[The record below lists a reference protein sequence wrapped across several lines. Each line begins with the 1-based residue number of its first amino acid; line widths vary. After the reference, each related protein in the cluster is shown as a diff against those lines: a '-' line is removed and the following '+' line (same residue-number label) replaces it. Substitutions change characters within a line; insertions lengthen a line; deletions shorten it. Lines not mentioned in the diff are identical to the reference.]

1 MTIGSSYLIFIKI
14 LNNLSMTTNNNR
26 GYKLPEKL
34 INNLGNFDQIIT
46 RYQADFHLEGRVL
59 AHCMRKEDE
68 ALIDLMTE
76 HQSGL
81 LVVYC
86 RPETIQFQRLLESAD
101 SVILLKGR
109 IRFEDV
115 KYNAIIPS
123 NAPYG
128 TAIFS
133 FSPYETFI
141 LLNSGLNGKVI
152 SLKQPETADFSEK
165 KRALY

>member
-1 MTIGSSYLIFIKI
+1 MIT
-14 LNNLSMTTNNNR
+14 NNR

-34 INNLGNFDQIIT
+34 ISTLGNFDQVIT
-46 RYQADFHLEGRVL
+46 RYNADLLMNGRVL

-81 LVVYC
+81 LCVYC
-86 RPETIQFQRLLESAD
+86 KPETIQFQRLLETAN
-101 SVILLKGR
+101 SVLLLKGR
-109 IRFEDV
+109 VRFEDV
-115 KYNAIIPS
+115 RYNSIIPS

-133 FSPYETFI
+133 FSQSDTFV
-141 LLNSGLNGKVI
+141 LYNSGLNGKVI
-152 SLKQPETADFSEK
+152 CLKQRDIAGFSEK
-165 KRALY
+165 KELYVEHGSDTF

>member
-1 MTIGSSYLIFIKI
+1 MIT
-14 LNNLSMTTNNNR
+14 NNR

-34 INNLGNFDQIIT
+34 INNLGDFDQIIT
-46 RYQADFHLEGRVL
+46 RYQADFLLEGRVL

-68 ALIDLMTE
+68 ALIDLMNE

-86 RPETIQFQRLLESAD
+86 RPETIQFQRLLESAH

-109 IRFEDV
+109 VRFEDV

-133 FSPYETFI
+133 YSQSDTFV
-141 LLNSGLNGKVI
+141 LQNSGLNGKMIHLKHPYI
-152 SLKQPETADFSEK
+152 SDFPEK
-165 KRALY
+165 KELYIEDISDTL

>member
-1 MTIGSSYLIFIKI
+1 MIT
-14 LNNLSMTTNNNR
+14 NNR

-34 INNLGNFDQIIT
+34 ISTLGDFDQVIT
-46 RYQADFHLEGRVL
+46 RYQADFLLEGRIL

-68 ALIDLMTE
+68 KLVELMTQ

-86 RPETIQFQRLLESAD
+86 RPETIQFQRLLETAH
-101 SVILLKGR
+101 SVLLLKGR

-115 KYNAIIPS
+115 KYNAIIQS

-128 TAIFS
+128 SAIFAFTHS
-133 FSPYETFI
+133 DTFV
-141 LLNSGLNGKVI
+141 LQKSGLIGKVVY
-152 SLKQPETADFSEK
+152 LKQPEITEFQEK
-165 KRALY
+165 KSFMLNKGQILFNKPL

>member
-1 MTIGSSYLIFIKI
+1 MHLGFKF
-14 LNNLSMTTNNNR
+14 
-26 GYKLPEKL
+26 PEKL
-34 INNLGNFDQIIT
+34 INNLGDFDQVIT
-46 RYQADFHLEGRVL
+46 RYQADFLLEGRVL

-68 ALIDLMTE
+68 ELVSLMNE

-86 RPETIQFQRLLESAD
+86 RPETIIFQRLLETAH
-101 SVILLKGR
+101 SVLLLKGR

-123 NAPYG
+123 NAPFG

-133 FSPYETFI
+133 FTHSDTFM
-141 LLNSGLNGKVI
+141 LQKSGLIGKVVY
-152 SLKQPETADFSEK
+152 LKQPEIAEFQEK
-165 KRALY
+165 KEHYIEHGSDIF

>member
-1 MTIGSSYLIFIKI
+1 M
-14 LNNLSMTTNNNR
+14 NNR

-34 INNLGNFDQIIT
+34 INNLGDFDQVIT
-46 RYQADFHLEGRVL
+46 RYNPDLLMDGRVL

-81 LVVYC
+81 LCVYC
-86 RPETIQFQRLLESAD
+86 KPETIQFQNLLESAH
-101 SVILLKGR
+101 SVLLLKGR

-115 KYNAIIPS
+115 KYNSIIPS

-133 FSPYETFI
+133 FTKSDTVV
-141 LLNSGLNGKVI
+141 LQSSGLNGKVVY
-152 SLKQPETADFSEK
+152 LKQTGIPEFSEK
-165 KRALY
+165 TELYIEQGSDVF

>member
-1 MTIGSSYLIFIKI
+1 MI
-14 LNNLSMTTNNNR
+14 TNNK
-26 GYKLPEKL
+26 GFKLPEKL
-34 INNLGNFDQIIT
+34 IKDLGNFDQIIT
-46 RYQADFHLEGRVL
+46 RYNAELIFNGRVL
-59 AHCMRKEDE
+59 VHCMRKEDE
-68 ALIDLMTE
+68 PLLDLMTE

-109 IRFEDV
+109 VRFEDV

-133 FSPYETFI
+133 FSQSDTFV
-141 LLNSGLNGKVI
+141 LQNSGLNGKVI
-152 SLKQPETADFSEK
+152 RLKQPETADFSEK
-165 KRALY
+165 KELYIENVSNTL

>member
-1 MTIGSSYLIFIKI
+1 MIT
-14 LNNLSMTTNNNR
+14 NNR

-34 INNLGNFDQIIT
+34 INNLGDFDQVIT
-46 RYQADFHLEGRVL
+46 RYNADLQMDGRVL

-68 ALIDLMTE
+68 ALIDLISQ

-86 RPETIQFQRLLESAD
+86 RPETIQFQRLLENAH
-101 SVILLKGR
+101 SVLLLKGR

-115 KYNAIIPS
+115 KYSAIIPS
-123 NAPYG
+123 NAPLG

-133 FSPYETFI
+133 FTRRDTVI
-141 LLNSGLNGKVI
+141 LQGSGLAGKVI
-152 SLKQPETADFSEK
+152 CLKQADIAEFSEK
-165 KRALY
+165 SELYIEHGSDTF

>member
-1 MTIGSSYLIFIKI
+1 MIT
-14 LNNLSMTTNNNR
+14 NNR

-34 INNLGNFDQIIT
+34 INNLGDFDQVIT
-46 RYQADFHLEGRVL
+46 RYNADLILDGRVL

-68 ALIDLMTE
+68 MLIELMTE

-81 LVVYC
+81 LCVYC
-86 RPETIQFQRLLESAD
+86 KPETIQFQNLLESAH
-101 SVILLKGR
+101 SVLLLKGR

-133 FSPYETFI
+133 FTKSDTVV
-141 LLNSGLNGKVI
+141 LQCSGLAGKVI
-152 SLKQPETADFSEK
+152 CLKQPDIAQFSEK
-165 KRALY
+165 SELYIEHGSDTF

>member
-1 MTIGSSYLIFIKI
+1 MKI
-14 LNNLSMTTNNNR
+14 NNR

-34 INNLGNFDQIIT
+34 VNNLGYFDQIIT
-46 RYQADFHLEGRVL
+46 RYQADFLLEGRVL

-68 ALIDLMTE
+68 ELVNLMNE

-86 RPETIQFQRLLESAD
+86 KPETIQFQNLLESAH
-101 SVILLKGR
+101 SVLLLKGR
-109 IRFEDV
+109 VRFEDV
-115 KYNAIIPS
+115 KYNEIIPS

-133 FSPYETFI
+133 FTKNDTFV
-141 LLNSGLNGKVI
+141 LYKSGLNGKVI
-152 SLKQPETADFSEK
+152 YLKQPDIAEFPEK
-165 KRALY
+165 KELYIEHGSDTF

>member
-1 MTIGSSYLIFIKI
+1 
-14 LNNLSMTTNNNR
+14 MTTNNK
-26 GYKLPEKL
+26 GFKLPEKL
-34 INNLGNFDQIIT
+34 IKNLGDFDQIIT
-46 RYQADFHLEGRVL
+46 RYQADFLLEGRVL

-109 IRFEDV
+109 VRFEDV

-152 SLKQPETADFSEK
+152 YLKATGIPEFSEK
-165 KRALY
+165 KELYIEHISDTL

>member
-1 MTIGSSYLIFIKI
+1 MI
-14 LNNLSMTTNNNR
+14 MNNR

-34 INNLGNFDQIIT
+34 INNLGHFDQIIT
-46 RYQADFHLEGRVL
+46 RYQTDFLLEGRVL

-68 ALIDLMTE
+68 ELVNLMNE

-86 RPETIQFQRLLESAD
+86 RPETIQFQRLLETAH
-101 SVILLKGR
+101 SVLLLKGR

-123 NAPYG
+123 NAPFG

-133 FSPYETFI
+133 FTQSDTFV
-141 LLNSGLNGKVI
+141 LYKSGLIGKVI
-152 SLKQPETADFSEK
+152 YLKQPDVAEF
-165 KRALY
+165 

>member
-1 MTIGSSYLIFIKI
+1 MIT
-14 LNNLSMTTNNNR
+14 NNR

-34 INNLGNFDQIIT
+34 INNLGDFDQIIT
-46 RYQADFHLEGRVL
+46 RYQADFLLEGRVL

-68 ALIDLMTE
+68 ELVNLMNE

-86 RPETIQFQRLLESAD
+86 RPETIQFQRLLETAH
-101 SVILLKGR
+101 SVLLLKGR

-128 TAIFS
+128 SAIFS
-133 FSPYETFI
+133 FTQGDTFV
-141 LLNSGLNGKVI
+141 LQNSGLNGKVI
-152 SLKQPETADFSEK
+152 YLKQGDIAGFPEK
-165 KRALY
+165 KELYIEHGSDTF

>member
-1 MTIGSSYLIFIKI
+1 MIT
-14 LNNLSMTTNNNR
+14 NNR

-34 INNLGNFDQIIT
+34 INSLGNFDQIIT
-46 RYQADFHLEGRVL
+46 RYNDEQIFNGRVL
-59 AHCMRKEDE
+59 VHCMRKEDE
-68 ALIDLMTE
+68 PLIGLMTE

-86 RPETIQFQRLLESAD
+86 RPETIQFQKLLETAQ

-109 IRFEDV
+109 VRFEDV

-133 FSPYETFI
+133 YSQSDTFV
-141 LLNSGLNGKVI
+141 LQNSGLNGKMIHLKHPYI
-152 SLKQPETADFSEK
+152 SDFPEK
-165 KRALY
+165 KELYIEHISDTL

>member
-1 MTIGSSYLIFIKI
+1 MMI
-14 LNNLSMTTNNNR
+14 NNR

-34 INNLGNFDQIIT
+34 INNLGDFNQVIT
-46 RYQADFHLEGRVL
+46 RYNADLLMDGRVL

-68 ALIDLMTE
+68 MLIDLMTE
-76 HQSGL
+76 HKSGL
-81 LVVYC
+81 LCVYC
-86 RPETIQFQRLLESAD
+86 KPETIQFQNLLESAH
-101 SVILLKGR
+101 SVLLLKGR

-133 FSPYETFI
+133 FTHSDTFV
-141 LLNSGLNGKVI
+141 LYNSGLAGKVI
-152 SLKQPETADFSEK
+152 CLKKPDIAEFPEKNEHYIEQRSNTF
-165 KRALY
+165 

>member
-1 MTIGSSYLIFIKI
+1 MIT
-14 LNNLSMTTNNNR
+14 NNR

-34 INNLGNFDQIIT
+34 INNLGDFDQIIT
-46 RYQADFHLEGRVL
+46 RYQADFLLEGRVL

-68 ALIDLMTE
+68 ELVNLMNE

-86 RPETIQFQRLLESAD
+86 RPETIQFQRLLETAH
-101 SVILLKGR
+101 SVLLLKGR

-115 KYNAIIPS
+115 KYNAIIQS

-133 FSPYETFI
+133 FSKSDTVV
-141 LLNSGLNGKVI
+141 LQSSGLNGKVVY
-152 SLKQPETADFSEK
+152 LKQPVIAEFSEK
-165 KRALY
+165 SELYIEHGSDTF

>member
-1 MTIGSSYLIFIKI
+1 MIT
-14 LNNLSMTTNNNR
+14 NNR

-34 INNLGNFDQIIT
+34 INNLGDFDQVIT
-46 RYQADFHLEGRVL
+46 RYNADLLMDGRVL

-81 LVVYC
+81 LCVYC
-86 RPETIQFQRLLESAD
+86 KPETIQFQNLLESAH
-101 SVILLKGR
+101 SVLLLKGR

-115 KYNAIIPS
+115 KYNSIIPS

-133 FSPYETFI
+133 FTKNDT
-141 LLNSGLNGKVI
+141 LVLQKSGLNGKVI
-152 SLKQPETADFSEK
+152 CLKQPDIAEFSEK
-165 KRALY
+165 SELYIEHGSDTF

>member
-1 MTIGSSYLIFIKI
+1 
-14 LNNLSMTTNNNR
+14 MTTNNNR

-34 INNLGNFDQIIT
+34 INNLGDFDQIIT
-46 RYQADFHLEGRVL
+46 RYQADFLLEGRVL

-68 ALIDLMTE
+68 ALLDLMIE

-109 IRFEDV
+109 VRFEDV
-115 KYNAIIPS
+115 KYSAIIPS
-123 NAPYG
+123 NAPLG

-133 FSPYETFI
+133 FTRRDTFV
-141 LLNSGLNGKVI
+141 LYNSGLNGKVI
-152 SLKQPETADFSEK
+152 YLKATGIPEFSEK
-165 KRALY
+165 KELYIEHISDTL

>member
-1 MTIGSSYLIFIKI
+1 MIT
-14 LNNLSMTTNNNR
+14 NNR

-34 INNLGNFDQIIT
+34 INSLGNFDQVIT
-46 RYQADFHLEGRVL
+46 RYNTELIFNGRVL
-59 AHCMRKEDE
+59 VHCMRKEDE
-68 ALIDLMTE
+68 PLIGLMTE

-86 RPETIQFQRLLESAD
+86 RPETIQFQGLLESAQ

-109 IRFEDV
+109 VRFEDV

-133 FSPYETFI
+133 FSQSDTFV
-141 LLNSGLNGKVI
+141 LQNSDLNGKVI
-152 SLKQPETADFSEK
+152 CLKATGIPEFSEK
-165 KRALY
+165 KELYIENVSNTL

>member
-1 MTIGSSYLIFIKI
+1 MIT
-14 LNNLSMTTNNNR
+14 NNR

-34 INNLGNFDQIIT
+34 TNNLGHFDQIIT
-46 RYQADFHLEGRVL
+46 RYQADIIIDGRVL

-68 ALIDLMTE
+68 MLIELMTE

-81 LVVYC
+81 LCVYC
-86 RPETIQFQRLLESAD
+86 KPETIQFQNLLESAH
-101 SVILLKGR
+101 SVLLLKGR

-115 KYNAIIPS
+115 KYNSIIPS

-133 FSPYETFI
+133 FTNSDTYV
-141 LLNSGLNGKVI
+141 LQQSGLNGKVI
-152 SLKQPETADFSEK
+152 YLKQPDISEFPEK
-165 KRALY
+165 KELYIEHGSDTF